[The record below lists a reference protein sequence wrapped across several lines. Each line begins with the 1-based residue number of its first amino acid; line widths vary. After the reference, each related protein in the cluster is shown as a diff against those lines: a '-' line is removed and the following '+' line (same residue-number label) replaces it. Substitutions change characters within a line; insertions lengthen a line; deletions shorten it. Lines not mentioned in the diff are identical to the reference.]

1 MPDHTIFNERPESQD
16 RALKVIERL
25 GYTIVPRSEAERK
38 RGSRKAV
45 LFTEELQ
52 TFLSGQTYQ
61 FGSETRYF
69 SGGAIAR
76 AMQAVD
82 QHSAAGLYA
91 ANKEI
96 YELICSGK
104 SMEEEPGSRLIS
116 AISTLNTRRTI
127 RFR

>member
-52 TFLSGQTYQ
+52 TFLSRPI
-61 FGSETRYF
+61 SL
-69 SGGAIAR
+69 
-76 AMQAVD
+76 AVR
-82 QHSAAGLYA
+82 QGTFL
-91 ANKEI
+91 
-96 YELICSGK
+96 G
-104 SMEEEPGSRLIS
+104 EPLPERCKRW
-116 AISTLNTRRTI
+116 ISTAQQGFMPQI
-127 RFR
+127 RKSTS

>member
-52 TFLSGQTYQ
+52 AFLSGQTYQ

-69 SGGAIAR
+69 SGGALPER
-76 AMQAVD
+76 CKQW
-82 QHSAAGLYA
+82 
-91 ANKEI
+91 
-96 YELICSGK
+96 
-104 SMEEEPGSRLIS
+104 
-116 AISTLNTRRTI
+116 ISTAQQGFMPQI
-127 RFR
+127 RKSTS